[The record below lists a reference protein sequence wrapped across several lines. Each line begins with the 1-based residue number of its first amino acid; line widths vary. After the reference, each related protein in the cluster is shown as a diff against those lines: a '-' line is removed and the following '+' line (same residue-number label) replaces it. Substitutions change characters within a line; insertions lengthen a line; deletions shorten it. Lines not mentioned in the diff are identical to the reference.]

1 MKHFGSAALVA
12 LGILALGA
20 SSASAAVVCNEA
32 GDCWRTKGKFRYPP
46 EARVHV
52 YADDYAIDTKKY
64 RLRDPGPRPGYYSRG
79 NWVESPIEQ
88 ELQEENE

>member
-32 GDCWRTKGKFRYPP
+32 GDCWRTKNTPIP
-46 EARVHV
+46 Q
-52 YADDYAIDTKKY
+52 
-64 RLRDPGPRPGYYSRG
+64 RLGSASTRTIGSGGPTISTDGASTRAAVIGAPTAFGS
-79 NWVESPIEQ
+79 EF
-88 ELQEENE
+88 